1 MNMKQEVELR
11 HFRYFL
17 AVAETL
23 HFSKAAAQLGMA
35 QPPLSQQIRSLE
47 RILGYPLFDR
57 TTRGVRLTKVGQY
70 FRECARN
77 TLTKIRDD
85 MEMARRLGSG
95 QEGVL
100 TVGFSGSVM
109 LTTLPK
115 AIERYRRLYPRVELR
130 LRELVTAEQ
139 MPSLLDGTLD
149 LGFLRDGEPRDGLSI
164 ESILRERFIAVLPA
178 RHKLAGS
185 ATIRPGDLRN
195 EPFVL
200 FARRMGPLAFDRTIA
215 CCEAEGFRPNVVQEA
230 PQWPTVVRLVAAG
243 SGISLAPA
251 CVANF
256 AMPGVVYK
264 KVRSRH
270 WTSIDIGLKPHL
282 DNPAVEALLSIVRR
296 QFSKKRPGSAP
307 PDRGVRDLSRGPS
320 AANRLKTHTADK
332 RY

>member
-1 MNMKQEVELR
+1 MKQEIEVR
-11 HFRYFL
+11 HLRYFL

-47 RILGYPLFDR
+47 RMLGYPLFDR
-57 TTRGVRLTKVGQY
+57 TTRGVRLTKVGEY
-70 FRECARN
+70 FRKRARN
-77 TLTKIRDD
+77 TVMKIKDD
-85 MEMARRLGSG
+85 VEMARRLGSG

-115 AIERYRRLYPRVELR
+115 AIERYRRVYPKVELR

-139 MPSLLDGTLD
+139 IPSLLDGTLD

-178 RHKLAGS
+178 RHRLAGRT
-185 ATIRPGDLRN
+185 TIRPRDLRN

-200 FARRMGPLAFDRTIA
+200 FSRRMGPLAFDRTIS

-270 WTSIDIGLKPHL
+270 WTSIDIGLKPNL
-282 DNPAVEALLSIVRR
+282 DNPAVDALLTIVRR
-296 QFSKKRPGSAP
+296 QFSKKSPGSAP
-307 PDRGVRDLSRGPS
+307 RRTGE
-320 AANRLKTHTADK
+320 
-332 RY
+332 

>member
-1 MNMKQEVELR
+1 MKQEIEFR
-11 HFRYFL
+11 HLRYFL

-23 HFSKAAAQLGMA
+23 HFSRAAAQLGMA

-47 RILGYPLFDR
+47 RILGHPLFQR
-57 TTRGVRLTKVGQY
+57 TTRGVRLTKVGEF
-70 FRECARN
+70 FRERARN
-77 TLTKIRDD
+77 TVTKMQDD
-85 MEMARRLGSG
+85 VEMARRLGSG
-95 QEGVL
+95 HEGVL

-115 AIERYRRLYPRVELR
+115 AIERYRRLYPKVELR

-149 LGFLRDGEPRDGLSI
+149 LGFLRDGEPQDGLAL
-164 ESILRERFIAVLPA
+164 ESILRERFIAVLPT
-178 RHKLAGS
+178 RHKLAGKV
-185 ATIRPGDLRN
+185 TIRPGDLRN

-215 CCEAEGFRPNVVQEA
+215 CCEAEGFRPNVVQVA

-270 WTSIDIGLKPHL
+270 WSSIDIGLRPNL
-282 DNPAVEALLSIVRR
+282 DNPAVEALLSIVRS
-296 QFSKKRPGSAP
+296 QFSKQKASSAP
-307 PDRGVRDLSRGPS
+307 RQARGLGD
-320 AANRLKTHTADK
+320 
-332 RY
+332 

>member
-1 MNMKQEVELR
+1 MKQEIEFR
-11 HFRYFL
+11 HLRYFL

-47 RILGYPLFDR
+47 RIIGYALFDR
-57 TTRGVRLTKVGQY
+57 TTRGVRLTKVGEY
-70 FRECARN
+70 FRERARN
-77 TLTKIRDD
+77 TVTKMQDD
-85 MEMARRLGSG
+85 IEMARRLGSG

-115 AIERYRRLYPRVELR
+115 AIERYRRLHPRVELR

-149 LGFLRDGEPRDGLSI
+149 LGFLRDGEPRAGLSI
-164 ESILRERFIAVLPA
+164 ESIHRERFIAVLPA

-195 EPFVL
+195 ESFVL
-200 FARRMGPLAFDRTIA
+200 FARRMGPLAFDRTVA

-256 AMPGVVYK
+256 AMPGVVYRK
-264 KVRSRH
+264 MRSRH
-270 WTSIDIGLKPHL
+270 WTSIDIGLKPSL
-282 DNPAVEALLSIVRR
+282 GNPAVEAFLSIVRR
-296 QFSKKRPGSAP
+296 EFSKKGAGSAP
-307 PDRGVRDLSRGPS
+307 RRAGELRD
-320 AANRLKTHTADK
+320 
-332 RY
+332 